1 MDERL
6 RCYLG
11 REIAMRSLILVLA
24 LIVSS
29 VANAATYTKPAG
41 VPTVMVPSHGV
52 EVGVWAVQTAIG
64 HGIGVFE
71 QSGSG
76 DWSLCFNCLAS
87 VEYPTLDSVV
97 AAAGGPGPYVVSK
110 LDAIN
115 AILAQR
121 YPAVAPEP
129 TGTTLDKVNQ
139 ALQGMALRVVGGVP
153 QIGAK

>member
-1 MDERL
+1 MKVF
-6 RCYLG
+6 
-11 REIAMRSLILVLA
+11 IAGLFLL
-24 LIVSS
+24 VSS

-41 VPTVMVPSHGV
+41 VPTVMVPNHGV
-52 EVGVWAVQTAIG
+52 EVGVWAAQTALG

-71 QSGSG
+71 RSGSG

-129 TGTTLDKVNQ
+129 TGTTLDQVNQ

-153 QIGAK
+153 VIAPR